1 MIQLLALLAAFFA
14 SLIAACPAAS
24 QEKVTLSHSA
34 RASLSIGPLLY
45 GIERGFYRDEGIDLI
60 YLSVRAD
67 LGIKAMLA
75 GEVDYIYSVGTAI
88 RAAILG
94 VPVLCLSFDF
104 SKVTHFLMAR
114 AGIKTAA
121 ALKGKKVG
129 VSSFGATGDLATRA
143 SLQAL

>member
-1 MIQLLALLAAFFA
+1 MMMATP
-14 SLIAACPAAS
+14 PADA

-34 RASLSIGPLLY
+34 RLSLSIGPLLY
-45 GIERGFYRDEGIDLI
+45 GIQRGFYRDEGIELI

-75 GEVDYIYSVGTAI
+75 GEVDYVYSVGTAI

-94 VPVLCLSFDF
+94 VPVRCLGFDF

-114 AGIKTAA
+114 SEIKTAA

-129 VSSFGATGDLATRA
+129 VSSLAPPAIWAREHHCRLSA
-143 SLQAL
+143 STHCAMSRW